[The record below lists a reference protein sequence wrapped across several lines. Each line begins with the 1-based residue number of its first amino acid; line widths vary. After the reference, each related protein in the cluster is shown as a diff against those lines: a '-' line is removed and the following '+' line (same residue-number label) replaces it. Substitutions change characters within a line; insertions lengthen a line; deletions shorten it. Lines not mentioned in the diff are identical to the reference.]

1 MFMNLFIL
9 ASITVAE
16 FILIILVLLFFKRLR
31 KSEEALERLQSNQ
44 EEFMDRMLRNANL
57 EQEMV
62 TTFIQRQ
69 EHLERLNI
77 AMEERIYML
86 KKLIKQGEEISHS
99 PYLLREVIMNCRKK
113 GLNIDMIAQKTGMAK
128 DEIEL
133 ILKKETML

>member
-1 MFMNLFIL
+1 MNLLIL

-16 FILIILVLLFFKRLR
+16 LILIILVLLFFKRLR
-31 KSEEALERLQSNQ
+31 RSEEVLETLQSNQ
-44 EEFMDRMLRNANL
+44 EEFMDRMMRNANL

-86 KKLIKQGEEISHS
+86 KRIIKQAEEISHS
-99 PYLLREVIMNCRKK
+99 PYLLREIIMNCRKK
-113 GLNIDMIAQKTGMAK
+113 GHNIDMIAQKTGMAR

-133 ILKKETML
+133 ILKKENMI